1 MKLKD
6 LFRWF
11 HEQLQNYNL
20 FIPDEND
27 YEDENDE
34 PKDPIIILKQQRYA
48 TRLYVFLLIIT
59 LYILY
64 IVALIYPQTR
74 IITVPNITPSLFKQL
89 RIDYG
94 ETLSCPC
101 SSTTMA
107 YSEFVSN
114 TIIFHPVCSSMFVS
128 QQWIEALYLSNA
140 SAFLVMDFR
149 TIASSQFELLAKLCL
164 FSQETVLQAQLD
176 LNNTQLVTVELLSEN
191 EVQSQIDVSIEF
203 AQTSTPVQ
211 ATLSLHFLQLATR
224 LNSFVSA
231 LNTNAA
237 ISVYLYEQNFNWYA
251 RFTQYADENT
261 AYLASAI
268 TSCDLVNSVVPAGFY
283 SSSYEDST
291 TYHFNWPI
299 NLPDFEPIPSAMV
312 NGFFGGCNPL
322 DALLASTLD
331 CLFNISC
338 LQLLGNYFPA
348 LSQANLTFI
357 NALSPSKHQNISL
370 DNLLNN
376 LLVEEWS
383 SNIDYPTYFAKCTP
397 KLCTYTEKDQTNISY
412 MITLLL
418 SLYGGLII
426 IFRLISVALIK
437 TAFKFKFR
445 AINTNPGI
453 IHQMTYIQRFVQWIK
468 QLNMFKL
475 VTHKTPTDI
484 KQQRITTRVYL
495 ILLAGSLLIFL
506 LFTSLNTQTMTITES
521 NPSLTTYNYLQD
533 LYLDTLQCPCS
544 NITMPYSTFVSLKPT
559 LHQVCSSAFISN
571 SWMLMM
577 KLVDTGDSIYHGFGA
592 QHTQLL
598 SSLCDLANKTIV
610 DAVHRFTMRSLATSN
625 VLLESNFNDLLN
637 TTLNQFTQSLLINFK
652 LLINTSHLFTQ
663 VDQPFTKPHQND
675 LKLNTI
681 TDQISIRLNSI
692 VNNDDTS
699 IECICATNPQC
710 QSQVLLPDWQTIVI
724 GGHNL
729 SGPYTMPGMIAGC
742 FTIDSFL
749 LSTLECFYSNF
760 CLSILYY
767 YMNETK
773 YGSYQDYGISL
784 IDVLPLV
791 YESLMSLFPPNT
803 SLKIIV
809 QQMMVEQWNSLLS
822 FDNYYE
828 TCSPT
833 YCTYTQ
839 TVRTKT
845 FVGVVI
851 TFVSTIGGLTVAL
864 RLITVQLIK
873 FIFRIFQP
881 KVQRQ
886 NQGNYK

>member
-1 MKLKD
+1 VFDMKLKD

-149 TIASSQFELLAKLCL
+149 TTASSQFELLAKLCL

-453 IHQMTYIQRFVQWIK
+453 SMYRFVIVK
-468 QLNMFKL
+468 
-475 VTHKTPTDI
+475 
-484 KQQRITTRVYL
+484 
-495 ILLAGSLLIFL
+495 
-506 LFTSLNTQTMTITES
+506 
-521 NPSLTTYNYLQD
+521 NY
-533 LYLDTLQCPCS
+533 
-544 NITMPYSTFVSLKPT
+544 I
-559 LHQVCSSAFISN
+559 
-571 SWMLMM
+571 
-577 KLVDTGDSIYHGFGA
+577 
-592 QHTQLL
+592 
-598 SSLCDLANKTIV
+598 
-610 DAVHRFTMRSLATSN
+610 
-625 VLLESNFNDLLN
+625 
-637 TTLNQFTQSLLINFK
+637 
-652 LLINTSHLFTQ
+652 
-663 VDQPFTKPHQND
+663 
-675 LKLNTI
+675 
-681 TDQISIRLNSI
+681 
-692 VNNDDTS
+692 
-699 IECICATNPQC
+699 
-710 QSQVLLPDWQTIVI
+710 
-724 GGHNL
+724 
-729 SGPYTMPGMIAGC
+729 
-742 FTIDSFL
+742 
-749 LSTLECFYSNF
+749 
-760 CLSILYY
+760 
-767 YMNETK
+767 
-773 YGSYQDYGISL
+773 
-784 IDVLPLV
+784 
-791 YESLMSLFPPNT
+791 
-803 SLKIIV
+803 
-809 QQMMVEQWNSLLS
+809 
-822 FDNYYE
+822 
-828 TCSPT
+828 
-833 YCTYTQ
+833 
-839 TVRTKT
+839 
-845 FVGVVI
+845 
-851 TFVSTIGGLTVAL
+851 
-864 RLITVQLIK
+864 
-873 FIFRIFQP
+873 
-881 KVQRQ
+881 
-886 NQGNYK
+886 